1 MLGVSIGIITL
12 IVVGWAILKGKYA
25 PLVLFLSGAIML
37 LCSVMFDTG
46 TFMPKKALPTGND
59 YLNIIEFIRYMF
71 STRLAG
77 LGLLIMVMVG
87 FASYMTHIGANDA
100 FVRIAIKP
108 LGLIKNPYVMVFIAF
123 LLGKL
128 VSMVITSAV
137 GLGVLCLALM
147 GPALAALGMNK
158 KSIGAVFVTSGAASL
173 VLIGGSTAAA
183 SAASGLSI
191 LDYVFLYKIPAGL
204 PTCLAMGIAHAFWQR
219 YLDRKEG
226 WVCKDH
232 IGDKLIFEGEV
243 KAPSSAA
250 PMIYALLP
258 FLPMILVVVFSRYVL
273 SSIKLDISALI
284 LLCVVVAMMFEAIR
298 WKGDFKKLS
307 EGLKVFLQAM
317 GKAMSGVVALVI
329 AAGVFAEGFKAL
341 GMLDAIVGLAT
352 DFGFGALGMS
362 IMFVVITVLVTIIAG
377 SNGASFYPI
386 VEMIPKIAKDMGVN
400 PVSLVLPMHQA
411 STIARPLSPV
421 AGVVIAIAG
430 MLKMNP
436 LELIK
441 RSSVPCI
448 IGLIVHHILVFWLAV

>member
-1 MLGVSIGIITL
+1 M
-12 IVVGWAILKGKYA
+12 
-25 PLVLFLSGAIML
+25 
-37 LCSVMFDTG
+37 
-46 TFMPKKALPTGND
+46 N
-59 YLNIIEFIRYMF
+59 
-71 STRLAG
+71 
-77 LGLLIMVMVG
+77 
-87 FASYMTHIGANDA
+87 
-100 FVRIAIKP
+100 
-108 LGLIKNPYVMVFIAF
+108 
-123 LLGKL
+123 L
-128 VSMVITSAV
+128 VS
-137 GLGVLCLALM
+137 
-147 GPALAALGMNK
+147 
-158 KSIGAVFVTSGAASL
+158 KS
-173 VLIGGSTAAA
+173 
-183 SAASGLSI
+183 
-191 LDYVFLYKIPAGL
+191 
-204 PTCLAMGIAHAFWQR
+204 
-219 YLDRKEG
+219 
-226 WVCKDH
+226 
-232 IGDKLIFEGEV
+232 GDKLIFEGEV

-284 LLCVVVAMMFEAIR
+284 LLCVVVAMMFEAVR

-411 STIARPLSPV
+411 STIARPLSPSLTPIFADETRRALGSSAKKFTVFV
-421 AGVVIAIAG
+421 A
-430 MLKMNP
+430 
-436 LELIK
+436 
-441 RSSVPCI
+441 
-448 IGLIVHHILVFWLAV
+448 

>member
-1 MLGVSIGIITL
+1 
-12 IVVGWAILKGKYA
+12 
-25 PLVLFLSGAIML
+25 
-37 LCSVMFDTG
+37 
-46 TFMPKKALPTGND
+46 
-59 YLNIIEFIRYMF
+59 
-71 STRLAG
+71 
-77 LGLLIMVMVG
+77 
-87 FASYMTHIGANDA
+87 
-100 FVRIAIKP
+100 
-108 LGLIKNPYVMVFIAF
+108 MVFIAF

-284 LLCVVVAMMFEAIR
+284 LLCVVVAMMFEAVR

-421 AGVVIAIAG
+421 AGVVIAIA
-430 MLKMNP
+430 
-436 LELIK
+436 E
-441 RSSVPCI
+441 C
-448 IGLIVHHILVFWLAV
+448 